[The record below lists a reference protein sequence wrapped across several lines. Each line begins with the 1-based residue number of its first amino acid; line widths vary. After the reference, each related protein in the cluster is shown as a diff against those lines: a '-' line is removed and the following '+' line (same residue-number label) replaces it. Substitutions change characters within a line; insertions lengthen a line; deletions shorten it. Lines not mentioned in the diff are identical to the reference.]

1 MKSYADA
8 HCDTVVKAMEA
19 GENLLEF
26 GGQLNLE
33 KLSAYGPAVQIFAIW
48 LEPRFYPIAMRQT
61 MKYLDDYL
69 GQMERY
75 SSRIGMVKR
84 FSDILENKKQG
95 RLSAILSLEGGEA
108 LEGELAA
115 LRLYYRLGVRL
126 MTLTWN
132 YRNALADGVAE
143 RDTGGGLTTFGK
155 AVVKEMERLGML
167 VDVSHLT
174 DAGFYDV
181 ARLAEKPF
189 VASHSN
195 ARTICAHPRN
205 LTDEQLKIIG
215 EIGGFVGLN
224 FYPPFVA
231 EKNSVNQEDL
241 LRQLTHML
249 DKAGEDA
256 VGLGSDFDG
265 IDTTPTD
272 LRSVEDMAVFLERM
286 EKEFG
291 SHLAEKIREKN
302 FLRVAETVWK

>member
-75 SSRIGMVKR
+75 SGRIGMVKR

-95 RLSAILSLEGGEA
+95 RISAILSLEGGEA

-195 ARTICAHPRN
+195 ARTICQHPRN

-272 LRSVEDMAVFLERM
+272 LRAVEDMAVFLERM

>member
-75 SSRIGMVKR
+75 SERIGMVKR

-95 RLSAILSLEGGEA
+95 RISAILSLEGGEA

-195 ARTICAHPRN
+195 ARTICQHPRN

-272 LRSVEDMAVFLERM
+272 LRAVEDMAVFLERM

>member
-8 HCDTVVKAMEA
+8 HCDTIVKAVRA
-19 GENLLEF
+19 GEDMLEF
-26 GGQLNLE
+26 SGQLNLQ
-33 KLSAYGPAVQIFAIW
+33 KLSAYGAGVQIFAIW
-48 LEPRFYPIAMRQT
+48 LAPKYYPIAMRQT
-61 MKYLDDYL
+61 MKYLDYYL
-69 GQMERY
+69 EQMERY
-75 SSRIGMVKR
+75 KDHVGMVKQ

-95 RLSAILSLEGGEA
+95 KLSAIVSLEGGEA
-108 LEGELAA
+108 LEGEISA
-115 LRLYYRLGVRL
+115 LRMYHRLGVRL

-132 YRNALADGVAE
+132 HRNALADGVAE

-181 ARLAEKPF
+181 AKMAEQPF

-195 ARTICAHPRN
+195 ARALCPHPRN

-215 EIGGFVGLN
+215 EMDGFVGLN

-231 EKNSVNQEDL
+231 EKDAVTQDDL

-249 DKAGEDA
+249 DMAGEDA

-265 IDTTPTD
+265 IEVTPAD
-272 LRSVEDMAVFLERM
+272 LRAVEDMALFLERM
-286 EKEFG
+286 EQEFG

-302 FLRVAETVWK
+302 FLRVAERVWK

>member
-75 SSRIGMVKR
+75 SGRIGMVKR

-95 RLSAILSLEGGEA
+95 RISAILSLEGGEA

-143 RDTGGGLTTFGK
+143 RDTGGGLTIFGK

-195 ARTICAHPRN
+195 ARTICQHPRN

-272 LRSVEDMAVFLERM
+272 LRAVEDMAVFLERM

>member
-19 GENLLEF
+19 GENMLEF
-26 GGQLNLE
+26 SGQLNLE
-33 KLSAYGPAVQIFAIW
+33 KLAAYGSAVQIFAIW
-48 LEPRFYPIAMRQT
+48 LEPKYYSIAMRQT
-61 MKYLDDYL
+61 VKYLDYYL
-69 GQMERY
+69 EQMERY
-75 SSRIGMVKR
+75 KDRVGMVKR

-108 LEGELAA
+108 LEGEIAA
-115 LRLYYRLGVRL
+115 LRMYHRMGVRL

-132 YRNALADGVAE
+132 HRNALADGVAE
-143 RDTGGGLTTFGK
+143 RGTGGGLTTFGK

-181 ARLAEKPF
+181 AKMAEQPF

-195 ARTICAHPRN
+195 ARAICP
-205 LTDEQLKIIG
+205 
-215 EIGGFVGLN
+215 FVG
-224 FYPPFVA
+224 
-231 EKNSVNQEDL
+231 EKDTVTQDDL

-249 DKAGEDA
+249 DMAGEDA

-265 IDTTPTD
+265 IDVTPTD
-272 LRSVEDMAVFLERM
+272 LRAVEDMALFLERM
-286 EKEFG
+286 EQEFG

-302 FLRVAETVWK
+302 FLRVAERVWK